1 MTVKADK
8 PAKSSKTTDQ
18 APLTAEKKSAKE
30 KSTTVAKSQAT
41 TPKKSAAAKTGS
53 SKKTTTRKS
62 TGASGSNG
70 SKKTAAKAKSK
81 PDTSLILT
89 EIEKN
94 ALIEKTAY
102 YIAEARGFTQ
112 GDPTQ
117 DWLLAESRV
126 NQMILEGN
134 I

>member
-8 PAKSSKTTDQ
+8 PAKNSKSTDQ
-18 APLTAEKKSAKE
+18 EPLAAEKKSAKK
-30 KSTTVAKSQAT
+30 KSKTVAKSQVE

-53 SKKTTTRKS
+53 NTKTTARKS
-62 TGASGSNG
+62 TSASGSNG
-70 SKKTAAKAKSK
+70 SKKTAAKSKSK
-81 PDTSLILT
+81 LAAALTLT